1 MQIPVVHSPQ
11 RASEAL
17 QRSGA
22 NSTGIA
28 LDALPALRRVAPQD
42 LAPSSAATPATSSSA
57 GRYRTSPFR
66 EPGQQQRLGE
76 LQQGLAYAERLGQA
90 LQELKSGLSR
100 ALAQPQLASRQALPA
115 KLEAVQQAWQARAG
129 ESGGQL
135 DARLQPVA
143 EGEQP
148 RQLFRVRGLDVQA
161 LSSAGAETLRLAM
174 PGQPRATL
182 VPLDGQGLQRGLQSL
197 QRALAA
203 TDMRP
208 HSQGGELL
216 FSAPESQWPALR
228 DGLSLRGDG
237 KRFPSGQMVRALLD
251 PQPDAI
257 SPSGWKLD
265 DSQAQRH
272 SLVQV
277 LDAQGKLDRAQQQ
290 LSQRLDN
297 AAALTG
303 QADTTTGSAG
313 SAAQQA
319 RFAAGFRAE
328 ASEQALDFER
338 LSALAPALL
347 GLHRNQVQQLL
358 LPPGGL

>member
-22 NSTGIA
+22 STGIP

-42 LAPSSAATPATSSSA
+42 LAPISAARPGTSSGA
-57 GRYRTSPFR
+57 GSHRISPFR
-66 EPGQQQRLGE
+66 EPGQQQRLGA

-100 ALAQPQLASRQALPA
+100 ALAQPQLAGRQALPA

-148 RQLFRVRGLDVQA
+148 RQLFRLRGLDVQA

-203 TDMRP
+203 TEMRV

-216 FSAPESQWPALR
+216 FSAPESHWPALR

-277 LDAQGKLDRAQQQ
+277 LDAQAKLGQAQQQ
-290 LSQRLDN
+290 LSQSL
-297 AAALTG
+297 ASASALTSLPTPA
-303 QADTTTGSAG
+303 QAS
-313 SAAQQA
+313 AQQA
-319 RFAAGFRAE
+319 RFAASFGAE

>member
-11 RASEAL
+11 RASEVL

-22 NSTGIA
+22 NSPSTDIA
-28 LDALPALRRVAPQD
+28 LDTLPALRRVARQD
-42 LAPSSAATPATSSSA
+42 LAPSIAAAQGPISSAA
-57 GRYRTSPFR
+57 RYPTGLFR

-76 LQQGLAYAERLGQA
+76 LQQGLAYADRLGQA

-100 ALAQPQLASRQALPA
+100 ALAQPQLAGRQALQA
-115 KLEAVQQAWQARAG
+115 KLEAVQQVWQARVG

-143 EGEQP
+143 EGELP

-161 LSSAGAETLRLAM
+161 LSSAGAETLRLAI

-182 VPLDGQGLQRGLQSL
+182 VPLDGQGLQRGLQTL

-216 FSAPESQWPALR
+216 FSVAESHWPTLR

-257 SPSGWKLD
+257 IPSGWTLD
-265 DSQAQRH
+265 DSQAQRR

-277 LDAQGKLDRAQQQ
+277 LDAQAKLDRAQQQ
-290 LSQRLDN
+290 LSVRLDG
-297 AAALTG
+297 AAALTA
-303 QADTTTGSAG
+303 QANTAT

-319 RFAAGFRAE
+319 DFAAGFRAE
-328 ASEQALDFER
+328 ANEQVFNFER
-338 LSALAPALL
+338 LSVLAPALL

-358 LPPGGL
+358 LPPGQL

>member
-1 MQIPVVHSPQ
+1 MQIPVVQSPQ
-11 RASEAL
+11 RANEAL

-22 NSTGIA
+22 SIASTGVA
-28 LDALPALRRVAPQD
+28 LDALPALRRVAPLD
-42 LAPSSAATPATSSSA
+42 LVPTGTAASGTSSSA
-57 GRYRTSPFR
+57 GSHWTSPFR

-76 LQQGLAYAERLGQA
+76 LQQGLAYAERLGHV

-115 KLEAVQQAWQARAG
+115 KLEAVQQVWQARAG

-135 DARLQPVA
+135 DARLHPVA

-161 LSSAGAETLRLAM
+161 LSSTGAETLRLAM

-203 TDMRP
+203 TDMRA

-257 SPSGWKLD
+257 TPSGWKLD
-265 DSQAQRH
+265 DTQAQRH

-277 LDAQGKLDRAQQQ
+277 LDAQAKLDRARQQ
-290 LSQRLDN
+290 LSQSLDS
-297 AAALTG
+297 ATAPTG
-303 QADTTTGSAG
+303 GKADTAS

-319 RFAAGFRAE
+319 RFAAGFRGE

>member
-11 RASEAL
+11 RASEVL
-17 QRSGA
+17 QRSGTS
-22 NSTGIA
+22 STGTA

-42 LAPSSAATPATSSSA
+42 LALTGAATRGTSSSA
-57 GRYRTSPFR
+57 GGLRTSPFR

-100 ALAQPQLASRQALPA
+100 ALAQPQLASRQDLPA
-115 KLEAVQQAWQARAG
+115 KLEAVQQVWQARVG
-129 ESGGQL
+129 ESGGRL

-174 PGQPRATL
+174 PGQPRTTL
-182 VPLDGQGLQRGLQSL
+182 VPLDGKGLQRGLQSL

-203 TDMRP
+203 TEMRA

-216 FSAPESQWPALR
+216 FSAPDSHWPALR

-257 SPSGWKLD
+257 TPSGWKFD
-265 DSQAQRH
+265 DSQAQRY

-277 LDAQGKLDRAQQQ
+277 LDAQAKLGQAQQQ
-290 LSQRLDN
+290 LSQRLDS
-297 AAALTG
+297 AAALT
-303 QADTTTGSAG
+303 AAAATETSAT
-313 SAAQQA
+313 QQA

-328 ASEQALDFER
+328 ASEQVLDFER

-347 GLHRNQVQQLL
+347 GLHRQQVQQLL
-358 LPPGGL
+358 LPPGMA